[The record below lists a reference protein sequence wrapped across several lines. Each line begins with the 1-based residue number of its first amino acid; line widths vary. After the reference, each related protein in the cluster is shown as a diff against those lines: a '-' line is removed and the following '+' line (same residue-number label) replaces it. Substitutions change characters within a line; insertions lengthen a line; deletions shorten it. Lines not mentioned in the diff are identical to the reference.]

1 MEEQEFIRL
10 AERIAD
16 GTATDEDIALYRRYC
31 SAFAEKELK
40 WNTEPGDKEAIGKTL
55 KTRIFS
61 TLFGTPKGLL
71 YRIHPVIRLAASVV
85 LMMSI
90 GFGAWKGYRWMKTG
104 QQQVTQQK
112 TIIVKDIAPGTDQA
126 VLTLADGTTMALDGA
141 ENRLIRQEGTSVR
154 QQKGQLQYTVEDA
167 SAPVGNNTLTTSRGG
182 QYMLTLPDG
191 TRVWLNA
198 ASSFTYPTRFS
209 GKERRVE
216 IEGQAYFEVAEN
228 PDQPFVVK
236 VKDGFIK
243 VLGTHFDIMAYP
255 EEKETQTTLVS
266 GSVRVTRGTAEK
278 IIAPGEQAFWND
290 GSAAGALLVRTAD
303 IQQAIAWKTG
313 FFEFDNADLPTI
325 MRQIGRWY
333 NIDIRYNRKPDDK
346 TFGGRISRNLPLSQ
360 VLELLEANGARFR
373 IEGREITVL

>member
-1 MEEQEFIRL
+1 MEEQEFIHL

-16 GTATDEDIALYRRYC
+16 GIATDEEIALYKQYC
-31 SAFAEKELK
+31 TSFAQKEPG
-40 WNTEPGDKEAIGKTL
+40 WNTEWGDKEAVGKAL
-55 KTRIFS
+55 RMWIIS
-61 TLFGTPKGLL
+61 TLFGTPKRLV
-71 YRIHPVIRLAASVV
+71 YRLHPLIRVAASVV
-85 LMMSI
+85 LTMGL
-90 GFGAWKGYRWMKTG
+90 GFAIWKGYRRLEPERPAA
-104 QQQVTQQK
+104 QQTMV
-112 TIIVKDIAPGTDQA
+112 VKDIAPGTDQA
-126 VLTLADGTTMALDGA
+126 VLTLADGTTIALEGVESRVIREDGTA
-141 ENRLIRQEGTSVR
+141 IR

-182 QYMLTLPDG
+182 QYTLTLPDG

-216 IEGQAYFEVAEN
+216 IEGQAYFEVVRN

-255 EEKETQTTLVS
+255 EEKEIQTTLVS
-266 GSVRVTRGTAEK
+266 GSVRVSRGTAQK
-278 IIAPGEQAFWND
+278 IITPGEQAFWND
-290 GSAAGALLVRTAD
+290 EASNALFVRAVD
-303 IQQAIAWKTG
+303 IQQVTAWKTG
-313 FFEFDNADLPTI
+313 FFEFDNADLATI

-333 NIDIRYNRKPDDK
+333 NVDVRYTRAPDDK
-346 TFGGRISRNLPLSQ
+346 TFGGRINRNLPLSQ

-373 IEGREITVL
+373 VEGKEITVL